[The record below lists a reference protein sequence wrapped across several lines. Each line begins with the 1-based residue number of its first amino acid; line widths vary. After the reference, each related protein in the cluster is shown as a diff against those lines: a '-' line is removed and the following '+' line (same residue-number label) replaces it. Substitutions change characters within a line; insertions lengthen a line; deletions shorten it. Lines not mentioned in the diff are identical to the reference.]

1 MYDLS
6 KAYIVSRRVGEPGLK
21 FCSKPKK
28 GFFLPGLAAMNE
40 CDFASPAAG
49 GGTGA
54 QFRAGVEVTLDREPA
69 GVVAALLKACSG
81 QMVDI
86 GAGC

>member
-1 MYDLS
+1 
-6 KAYIVSRRVGEPGLK
+6 
-21 FCSKPKK
+21 
-28 GFFLPGLAAMNE
+28 MNE
-40 CDFASPAAG
+40 CVIASPAAG

-54 QFRAGVEVTLDREPA
+54 QFRAGFEVTLDREPA
-69 GVVAALLKACSG
+69 GVAELLKACSG